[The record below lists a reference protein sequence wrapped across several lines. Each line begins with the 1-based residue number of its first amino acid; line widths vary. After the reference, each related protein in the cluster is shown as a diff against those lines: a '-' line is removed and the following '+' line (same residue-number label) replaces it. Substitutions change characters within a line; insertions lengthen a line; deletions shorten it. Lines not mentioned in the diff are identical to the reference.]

1 MSKNTEVKC
10 PSCKEVF
17 KVDDSVYTDIVKQV
31 RDQQFQDELNNR
43 LESAQ
48 KEKQSALQLKESE
61 LKIAFQQ
68 QLAEK
73 QSAIEALKHKS
84 KSELFDEVSKKEKQL
99 QELKSKIDRAETEK
113 KLALSNAVKDVEK
126 ERDQLV
132 NDVKLKEAEKQTADL
147 DNKIQ
152 ELLNSAKSQAE
163 TISKNIVD
171 KTAQAISSKEK
182 NSLERIKQIEISAI
196 QSIKNQA
203 SIELNNMITNYLS
216 NLSDSDRNKV
226 LEKSVSDFKSI
237 N

>member
-1 MSKNTEVKC
+1 MFEDPKFWLLVSFVLFVILMIK
-10 PSCKEVF
+10 PF
-17 KVDDSVYTDIVKQV
+17 KSMLIGGL
-31 RDQQFQDELNNR
+31 DQ
-43 LESAQ
+43 
-48 KEKQSALQLKESE
+48 
-61 LKIAFQQ
+61 KI
-68 QLAEK
+68 EE
-73 QSAIEALKHKS
+73 IKS
-84 KSELFDEVSKKEKQL
+84 NINSS
-99 QELKSKIDRAETEK
+99 LKSFSDAET
-113 KLALSNAVKDVEK
+113 
-126 ERDQLV
+126 
-132 NDVKLKEAEKQTADL
+132 KLKEAEKQTADL

-182 NSLERIKQIEISAI
+182 NSLERIKQIEIFAI

>member
-1 MSKNTEVKC
+1 MFEDPKFWLLVSFILFVILMIK
-10 PSCKEVF
+10 PF
-17 KVDDSVYTDIVKQV
+17 KSMLIGGLDQKIEEIKSNINSSLSSFSDS
-31 RDQQFQDELNNR
+31 
-43 LESAQ
+43 
-48 KEKQSALQLKESE
+48 
-61 LKIAFQQ
+61 
-68 QLAEK
+68 
-73 QSAIEALKHKS
+73 
-84 KSELFDEVSKKEKQL
+84 
-99 QELKSKIDRAETEK
+99 ET
-113 KLALSNAVKDVEK
+113 
-126 ERDQLV
+126 
-132 NDVKLKEAEKQTADL
+132 KLKEAEKQTADL

-171 KTAQAISSKEK
+171 KTAQTISSKEK

-203 SIELNNMITNYLS
+203 SIELNSMITNYLS

>member
-1 MSKNTEVKC
+1 MFEDPKFWLLVSFILFVILMIK
-10 PSCKEVF
+10 PF
-17 KVDDSVYTDIVKQV
+17 KSMLIGGLDQKIEEIKSDINSSLKSFS
-31 RDQQFQDELNNR
+31 DAE
-43 LESAQ
+43 A
-48 KEKQSALQLKESE
+48 KLKES
-61 LKIAFQQ
+61 
-68 QLAEK
+68 
-73 QSAIEALKHKS
+73 
-84 KSELFDEVSKKEKQL
+84 
-99 QELKSKIDRAETEK
+99 
-113 KLALSNAVKDVEK
+113 
-126 ERDQLV
+126 
-132 NDVKLKEAEKQTADL
+132 EKQTADL

-171 KTAQAISSKEK
+171 KTAHAISSKEK

-203 SIELNNMITNYLS
+203 SIELNIMITNYLS

>member
-1 MSKNTEVKC
+1 MFEDPKFWLLVSFLLFVILMIK
-10 PSCKEVF
+10 PF
-17 KVDDSVYTDIVKQV
+17 KSMLIGGL
-31 RDQQFQDELNNR
+31 DQ
-43 LESAQ
+43 
-48 KEKQSALQLKESE
+48 
-61 LKIAFQQ
+61 KI
-68 QLAEK
+68 EE
-73 QSAIEALKHKS
+73 IKS
-84 KSELFDEVSKKEKQL
+84 NINSS
-99 QELKSKIDRAETEK
+99 LKSFSDAET
-113 KLALSNAVKDVEK
+113 
-126 ERDQLV
+126 
-132 NDVKLKEAEKQTADL
+132 KLKEAEKQTADL

-196 QSIKNQA
+196 QSIKDQA

-216 NLSDSDRNKV
+216 NLSDTDRNKV

>member
-1 MSKNTEVKC
+1 MFEDPKFWLLVSFVLFVILMIK
-10 PSCKEVF
+10 PF
-17 KVDDSVYTDIVKQV
+17 KSMLIGGLDQKIEEIKSNINSSLSSFSDS
-31 RDQQFQDELNNR
+31 
-43 LESAQ
+43 
-48 KEKQSALQLKESE
+48 
-61 LKIAFQQ
+61 
-68 QLAEK
+68 
-73 QSAIEALKHKS
+73 
-84 KSELFDEVSKKEKQL
+84 
-99 QELKSKIDRAETEK
+99 ET
-113 KLALSNAVKDVEK
+113 
-126 ERDQLV
+126 
-132 NDVKLKEAEKQTADL
+132 KLKEAEKQTADL

-203 SIELNNMITNYLS
+203 SIELNSMITNYLS

>member
-1 MSKNTEVKC
+1 MFEDPKFWLLVSFVLFVILMIK
-10 PSCKEVF
+10 PF
-17 KVDDSVYTDIVKQV
+17 KSMLIGGL
-31 RDQQFQDELNNR
+31 DQ
-43 LESAQ
+43 
-48 KEKQSALQLKESE
+48 
-61 LKIAFQQ
+61 KI
-68 QLAEK
+68 EE
-73 QSAIEALKHKS
+73 IKS
-84 KSELFDEVSKKEKQL
+84 NINSS
-99 QELKSKIDRAETEK
+99 LKSFSDAET
-113 KLALSNAVKDVEK
+113 
-126 ERDQLV
+126 
-132 NDVKLKEAEKQTADL
+132 KLKEAEKQTADL

-182 NSLERIKQIEISAI
+182 NSLDRIKQIEISAI

>member
-1 MSKNTEVKC
+1 MFEDPKFWLLVSFILFVILMIK
-10 PSCKEVF
+10 PF
-17 KVDDSVYTDIVKQV
+17 KSMLIGGLDQKIEEIKSNINSSLSSFSDS
-31 RDQQFQDELNNR
+31 
-43 LESAQ
+43 
-48 KEKQSALQLKESE
+48 
-61 LKIAFQQ
+61 
-68 QLAEK
+68 
-73 QSAIEALKHKS
+73 
-84 KSELFDEVSKKEKQL
+84 
-99 QELKSKIDRAETEK
+99 ET
-113 KLALSNAVKDVEK
+113 
-126 ERDQLV
+126 
-132 NDVKLKEAEKQTADL
+132 KLKEAEKQTADL

-203 SIELNNMITNYLS
+203 SIELNSMITNYLS

-226 LEKSVSDFKSI
+226 LEKSVSDFKST